1 MRMVGYGRV
10 STDHEEQRDS
20 LEHQQAFFQDFA
32 RARGHTLVRVYS
44 DQGISGKW
52 LKKRD
57 GFLQML
63 RDAERGEFEL
73 VVVKD
78 ISRFARNTVDSL
90 ESIRRLK
97 ALGIE
102 CIFVNNSLKVL
113 GESEFIVT
121 IMAAIAQEESANL
134 SKRVKFGKDI
144 TSRKGRVPPRIY
156 GYDRLDN
163 FTLRIV
169 PAEAEVVREIFRLYL
184 QGLGCRKIAQA
195 LEERGA
201 STKLGA
207 SWNSRGVRR
216 VLENPIYCGHY
227 VNHKYTVS
235 DFLSGQIQRLPP
247 DMHYHH
253 DRPEW
258 AIVSPDTFQEA
269 ARLMEQRRR
278 QSGSAPPTR
287 YSGRYPLSTLIRC
300 QSCGRAFTR
309 RRVAYPSGRQYVYW
323 HCPIH
328 SEYAGSRCGN
338 GTILPEEGLLDQLRA
353 WLAAQISSPAAL
365 AEAVR
370 LRLDARSSRPAEDPA
385 AALRRRLDQLE
396 GQRSGALRR
405 RSALHGGT
413 APAAAAPGGAGRPP
427 PGGSGPAD
435 AGPAPG
441 SGGGDHGAGPP
452 RPLPG
457 GHHQRGAAAADRPHH
472 GERKGGCVHL
482 PRPAGGGASRRP
494 RCFCRQWLRPWTP
507 SF

>member
-32 RARGHTLVRVYS
+32 RARGHTLVRVYA

-278 QSGSAPPTR
+278 KSGSAPPTR

-309 RRVAYPSGRQYVYW
+309 RRVAYPSGRQYVY
-323 HCPIH
+323 CTAP
-328 SEYAGSRCGN
+328 STASM
-338 GTILPEEGLLDQLRA
+338 
-353 WLAAQISSPAAL
+353 LAAAA
-365 AEAVR
+365 ATAP
-370 LRLDARSSRPAEDPA
+370 SSRRRGCWTSSGPGWPPRSPPPPRWRRRYASGWTPAPPG
-385 AALRRRLDQLE
+385 LRRTLPPLSGAVWTSWRASVPAIWSSTPAICSPWRNCA
-396 GQRSGALRR
+396 GGCGSWRSGA
-405 RSALHGGT
+405 
-413 APAAAAPGGAGRPP
+413 PASGRI
-427 PGGSGPAD
+427 
-435 AGPAPG
+435 
-441 SGGGDHGAGPP
+441 
-452 RPLPG
+452 
-457 GHHQRGAAAADRPHH
+457 
-472 GERKGGCVHL
+472 
-482 PRPAGGGASRRP
+482 
-494 RCFCRQWLRPWTP
+494 WTG
-507 SF
+507 

>member
-1 MRMVGYGRV
+1 M
-10 STDHEEQRDS
+10 
-20 LEHQQAFFQDFA
+20 
-32 RARGHTLVRVYS
+32 
-44 DQGISGKW
+44 
-52 LKKRD
+52 
-57 GFLQML
+57 
-63 RDAERGEFEL
+63 
-73 VVVKD
+73 
-78 ISRFARNTVDSL
+78 
-90 ESIRRLK
+90 
-97 ALGIE
+97 
-102 CIFVNNSLKVL
+102 
-113 GESEFIVT
+113 
-121 IMAAIAQEESANL
+121 
-134 SKRVKFGKDI
+134 
-144 TSRKGRVPPRIY
+144 PPRIY

-278 QSGSAPPTR
+278 KSGSAPPTR

-370 LRLDARSSRPAEDPA
+370 LPLDAPLLP
-385 AALRRRLDQLE
+385 ALRRTLPPLSGAVWTSWRASVPAIWSSTPAICSPWRNCA
-396 GQRSGALRR
+396 GGCGSWRSGA
-405 RSALHGGT
+405 
-413 APAAAAPGGAGRPP
+413 PASGRI
-427 PGGSGPAD
+427 
-435 AGPAPG
+435 
-441 SGGGDHGAGPP
+441 
-452 RPLPG
+452 
-457 GHHQRGAAAADRPHH
+457 
-472 GERKGGCVHL
+472 
-482 PRPAGGGASRRP
+482 
-494 RCFCRQWLRPWTP
+494 WTG
-507 SF
+507 

>member
-396 GQRSGALRR
+396 GQRARYLELYAGDLLSMEELRR
-405 RSALHGGT
+405 RLWLLAERGARLREDLDRLTRDPPRDLEAEITEQVRRVLSLEDITNGELRQLIDRITVSEKGDVSIY
-413 APAAAAPGGAGRPP
+413 PARPAEEPPAAPGAFVGNG
-427 PGGSGPAD
+427 
-435 AGPAPG
+435 
-441 SGGGDHGAGPP
+441 
-452 RPLPG
+452 
-457 GHHQRGAAAADRPHH
+457 
-472 GERKGGCVHL
+472 
-482 PRPAGGGASRRP
+482 
-494 RCFCRQWLRPWTP
+494 
-507 SF
+507 

>member
-1 MRMVGYGRV
+1 
-10 STDHEEQRDS
+10 
-20 LEHQQAFFQDFA
+20 
-32 RARGHTLVRVYS
+32 
-44 DQGISGKW
+44 
-52 LKKRD
+52 
-57 GFLQML
+57 ML

-278 QSGSAPPTR
+278 KSGSAPPTR

-338 GTILPEEGLLDQLRA
+338 GTILPEDGLLDQLRA

-370 LRLDARSSRPAEDPA
+370 LRLDAPPPPGLRRTLPPLSGAVWTSWRASVPAIWSSTPAICSPWRNCAGGCGSWAERSARLREDLDRLTRDPPRDLEAEITEQVRRVLSLEDITNGELRQLIDRITVSEKGDVSIYPARPAEEP
-385 AALRRRLDQLE
+385 
-396 GQRSGALRR
+396 
-405 RSALHGGT
+405 
-413 APAAAAPGGAGRPP
+413 PAAPGAFVGNG
-427 PGGSGPAD
+427 
-435 AGPAPG
+435 
-441 SGGGDHGAGPP
+441 
-452 RPLPG
+452 
-457 GHHQRGAAAADRPHH
+457 
-472 GERKGGCVHL
+472 
-482 PRPAGGGASRRP
+482 
-494 RCFCRQWLRPWTP
+494 
-507 SF
+507 

>member
-32 RARGHTLVRVYS
+32 RVRGHTLVRVYA

-184 QGLGCRKIAQA
+184 QGL
-195 LEERGA
+195 
-201 STKLGA
+201 
-207 SWNSRGVRR
+207 
-216 VLENPIYCGHY
+216 ENPIYCGHY

-278 QSGSAPPTR
+278 KSGSAPPTR

-370 LRLDARSSRPAEDPA
+370 LRLDARPSRPAEDPA

-396 GQRSGALRR
+396 GQRARYLELYAGDLLSMEELRR
-405 RSALHGGT
+405 RLRLLAERGARLREDLDRLTRDPPRDLEAEITEQVRRVLSLEDITNGELRQLIDRITVSEKGDVSIY
-413 APAAAAPGGAGRPP
+413 PARPAEEPPAAPGAFVGNG
-427 PGGSGPAD
+427 
-435 AGPAPG
+435 
-441 SGGGDHGAGPP
+441 
-452 RPLPG
+452 
-457 GHHQRGAAAADRPHH
+457 
-472 GERKGGCVHL
+472 
-482 PRPAGGGASRRP
+482 
-494 RCFCRQWLRPWTP
+494 
-507 SF
+507 

>member
-1 MRMVGYGRV
+1 
-10 STDHEEQRDS
+10 
-20 LEHQQAFFQDFA
+20 
-32 RARGHTLVRVYS
+32 
-44 DQGISGKW
+44 
-52 LKKRD
+52 
-57 GFLQML
+57 ML

-169 PAEAEVVREIFRLYL
+169 PAEAEVVPGDLPPL
-184 QGLGCRKIAQA
+184 PPGPGLPEDRPGSGGAGGVHQTGGQ
-195 LEERGA
+195 LEQPRGA
-201 STKLGA
+201 PRPGK
-207 SWNSRGVRR
+207 
-216 VLENPIYCGHY
+216 PIYCGHY

-278 QSGSAPPTR
+278 KSGSAPPTR

-370 LRLDARSSRPAEDPA
+370 LRLDARPSRPAEDPA

-396 GQRSGALRR
+396 GQRARYLELYAGDLLSMEELRR
-405 RSALHGGT
+405 RLRLL
-413 APAAAAPGGAGRPP
+413 GGAGRPP

-457 GHHQRGAAAADRPHH
+457 GHHQRGAAALIDRITVS
-472 GERKGGCVHL
+472 EKGDVSIY
-482 PRPAGGGASRRP
+482 PARPAEEPPAAPGA
-494 RCFCRQWLRPWTP
+494 FVGNG
-507 SF
+507 

>member
-163 FTLRIV
+163 
-169 PAEAEVVREIFRLYL
+169 
-184 QGLGCRKIAQA
+184 
-195 LEERGA
+195 
-201 STKLGA
+201 
-207 SWNSRGVRR
+207 
-216 VLENPIYCGHY
+216 
-227 VNHKYTVS
+227 
-235 DFLSGQIQRLPP
+235 
-247 DMHYHH
+247 
-253 DRPEW
+253 
-258 AIVSPDTFQEA
+258 
-269 ARLMEQRRR
+269 
-278 QSGSAPPTR
+278 SA
-287 YSGRYPLSTLIRC
+287 
-300 QSCGRAFTR
+300 
-309 RRVAYPSGRQYVYW
+309 
-323 HCPIH
+323 
-328 SEYAGSRCGN
+328 
-338 GTILPEEGLLDQLRA
+338 LRA
-353 WLAAQISSPAAL
+353 VKGWRFRHKGRIR
-365 AEAVR
+365 VR
-370 LRLDARSSRPAEDPA
+370 IPFVFKIR
-385 AALRRRLDQLE
+385 
-396 GQRSGALRR
+396 
-405 RSALHGGT
+405 
-413 APAAAAPGGAGRPP
+413 
-427 PGGSGPAD
+427 
-435 AGPAPG
+435 
-441 SGGGDHGAGPP
+441 
-452 RPLPG
+452 
-457 GHHQRGAAAADRPHH
+457 
-472 GERKGGCVHL
+472 
-482 PRPAGGGASRRP
+482 
-494 RCFCRQWLRPWTP
+494 
-507 SF
+507 

>member
-32 RARGHTLVRVYS
+32 RVRGHTLVRVYA

-278 QSGSAPPTR
+278 KSGSAPPNT
-287 YSGRYPLSTLIRC
+287 
-300 QSCGRAFTR
+300 
-309 RRVAYPSGRQYVYW
+309 
-323 HCPIH
+323 
-328 SEYAGSRCGN
+328 
-338 GTILPEEGLLDQLRA
+338 
-353 WLAAQISSPAAL
+353 
-365 AEAVR
+365 
-370 LRLDARSSRPAEDPA
+370 A
-385 AALRRRLDQLE
+385 AATP
-396 GQRSGALRR
+396 SPPS
-405 RSALHGGT
+405 SA
-413 APAAAAPGGAGRPP
+413 ARAAAAPSPAAGWPTP
-427 PGGSGPAD
+427 PGGSMSTGT
-435 AGPAPG
+435 AP
-441 SGGGDHGAGPP
+441 STASM
-452 RPLPG
+452 L
-457 GHHQRGAAAADRPHH
+457 AAAAATAPSSRRRGCWTSSGP
-472 GERKGGCVHL
+472 GWPPRSPPPPRWRRRYASGWTPAPPGLRRTLPPLSGAVWTSWRASVPAIWSSTPAICSPWRNCAGGCGSW
-482 PRPAGGGASRRP
+482 RSGAPASGRIWSG
-494 RCFCRQWLRPWTP
+494 
-507 SF
+507 

>member
-32 RARGHTLVRVYS
+32 RARGHTLVRVYA

-278 QSGSAPPTR
+278 KSGSAPP
-287 YSGRYPLSTLIRC
+287 LSLI
-300 QSCGRAFTR
+300 
-309 RRVAYPSGRQYVYW
+309 
-323 HCPIH
+323 HI
-328 SEYAGSRCGN
+328 
-338 GTILPEEGLLDQLRA
+338 
-353 WLAAQISSPAAL
+353 
-365 AEAVR
+365 
-370 LRLDARSSRPAEDPA
+370 
-385 AALRRRLDQLE
+385 
-396 GQRSGALRR
+396 
-405 RSALHGGT
+405 
-413 APAAAAPGGAGRPP
+413 
-427 PGGSGPAD
+427 
-435 AGPAPG
+435 
-441 SGGGDHGAGPP
+441 
-452 RPLPG
+452 
-457 GHHQRGAAAADRPHH
+457 
-472 GERKGGCVHL
+472 
-482 PRPAGGGASRRP
+482 
-494 RCFCRQWLRPWTP
+494 
-507 SF
+507 

>member
-1 MRMVGYGRV
+1 MNIAAYCRV
-10 STDHEEQRDS
+10 STDKEDQLNS
-20 LEHQQAFFQDFA
+20 LEAQKEFFSEYTKRTGDN
-32 RARGHTLVRVYS
+32 LVRLYA
-44 DQGISGKW
+44 DEGISGTKI
-52 LKKRD
+52 KNRKE
-57 GFLQML
+57 FLRMMS
-63 RDAERGEFEL
+63 DAEHGLFDM

-78 ISRFARNTVDSL
+78 ISRFARNTVDL
-90 ESIRRLK
+90 LQNVRKLK

-102 CIFVNNSLKVL
+102 TQFLTANMTSMGN
-113 GESEFIVT
+113 SEFVLT
-121 IMAAIAQEESANL
+121 LFGALAQEESANL

-278 QSGSAPPTR
+278 KSGSAPPTR

-396 GQRSGALRR
+396 GQRARYLELYAGDLLSMEELRR
-405 RSALHGGT
+405 RLRLLAERSARLREDLDRLT
-413 APAAAAPGGAGRPP
+413 SPT
-427 PGGSGPAD
+427 GSC
-435 AGPAPG
+435 G
-441 SGGGDHGAGPP
+441 S
-452 RPLPG
+452 
-457 GHHQRGAAAADRPHH
+457 
-472 GERKGGCVHL
+472 
-482 PRPAGGGASRRP
+482 
-494 RCFCRQWLRPWTP
+494 
-507 SF
+507 

>member
-32 RARGHTLVRVYS
+32 RARGHTLVRVYA

-278 QSGSAPPTR
+278 KSGSAPPTR
-287 YSGRYPLSTLIRC
+287 SSGRYPLSTLLRC
-300 QSCGRAFTR
+300 QSCGLPLRAAVCLLALPHPQRVRWQPLRQRHHPPGGWAAGPAPGLAGRPDLLPR
-309 RRVAYPSGRQYVYW
+309 RAGGGGTPPAGRPPLPACGGPCRRSPAPSGPAGGPA
-323 HCPIH
+323 CP
-328 SEYAGSRCGN
+328 
-338 GTILPEEGLLDQLRA
+338 L
-353 WLAAQISSPAAL
+353 
-365 AEAVR
+365 
-370 LRLDARSSRPAEDPA
+370 
-385 AALRRRLDQLE
+385 
-396 GQRSGALRR
+396 SGALRR

-413 APAAAAPGGAGRPP
+413 APAAAAPGGAERPP

-457 GHHQRGAAAADRPHH
+457 GHHQRGAAAAD
-472 GERKGGCVHL
+472 
-482 PRPAGGGASRRP
+482 
-494 RCFCRQWLRPWTP
+494 
-507 SF
+507 

>member
-32 RARGHTLVRVYS
+32 RARGHTLVRVYA

-169 PAEAEVVREIFRLYL
+169 PAEAEVVREIFRKAAAGMPFVDTANDL
-184 QGLGCRKIAQA
+184 
-195 LEERGA
+195 
-201 STKLGA
+201 
-207 SWNSRGVRR
+207 NSRGLKTSRGGR
-216 VLENPIYCGHY
+216 WNKG
-227 VNHKYTVS
+227 S
-235 DFLSGQIQRLPP
+235 FRLLKLLVTI
-247 DMHYHH
+247 
-253 DRPEW
+253 R
-258 AIVSPDTFQEA
+258 
-269 ARLMEQRRR
+269 
-278 QSGSAPPTR
+278 
-287 YSGRYPLSTLIRC
+287 ST
-300 QSCGRAFTR
+300 
-309 RRVAYPSGRQYVYW
+309 
-323 HCPIH
+323 
-328 SEYAGSRCGN
+328 
-338 GTILPEEGLLDQLRA
+338 
-353 WLAAQISSPAAL
+353 
-365 AEAVR
+365 
-370 LRLDARSSRPAEDPA
+370 
-385 AALRRRLDQLE
+385 
-396 GQRSGALRR
+396 
-405 RSALHGGT
+405 
-413 APAAAAPGGAGRPP
+413 
-427 PGGSGPAD
+427 
-435 AGPAPG
+435 
-441 SGGGDHGAGPP
+441 
-452 RPLPG
+452 
-457 GHHQRGAAAADRPHH
+457 
-472 GERKGGCVHL
+472 
-482 PRPAGGGASRRP
+482 
-494 RCFCRQWLRPWTP
+494 
-507 SF
+507 

>member
-1 MRMVGYGRV
+1 MSWWWSGHLPLRP
-10 STDHEEQRDS
+10 
-20 LEHQQAFFQDFA
+20 EH
-32 RARGHTLVRVYS
+32 RGL
-44 DQGISGKW
+44 
-52 LKKRD
+52 
-57 GFLQML
+57 
-63 RDAERGEFEL
+63 
-73 VVVKD
+73 
-78 ISRFARNTVDSL
+78 L

-253 DRPEW
+253 DRPGGPS
-258 AIVSPDTFQEA
+258 SPLTPFREA

-278 QSGSAPPTR
+278 KSGSAPPTR

-300 QSCGRAFTR
+300 QSCGRPLHPPPGGLPPGGSMSTGTA
-309 RRVAYPSGRQYVYW
+309 PSTASMLAAAAATA
-323 HCPIH
+323 P
-328 SEYAGSRCGN
+328 SSR
-338 GTILPEEGLLDQLRA
+338 EEGLLDQLRA
-353 WLAAQISSPAAL
+353 WLAAQISSPP
-365 AEAVR
+365 R
-370 LRLDARSSRPAEDPA
+370 W
-385 AALRRRLDQLE
+385 RRRYASGWTPALPACGGPCRRSPAPSGPVGGPACPL
-396 GQRSGALRR
+396 SGALRR

-413 APAAAAPGGAGRPP
+413 APAAAAPGGAGAPA
-427 PGGSGPAD
+427 SG
-435 AGPAPG
+435 
-441 SGGGDHGAGPP
+441 
-452 RPLPG
+452 RI
-457 GHHQRGAAAADRPHH
+457 
-472 GERKGGCVHL
+472 
-482 PRPAGGGASRRP
+482 
-494 RCFCRQWLRPWTP
+494 WTG
-507 SF
+507 